1 MGWLCNQFNFCCGC
15 RGWIW
20 DEMLTGVPAGVSL
33 DTWEEG
39 YPSTQK
45 CGYLHLLCC
54 LNCTFLPWDG
64 RCKYSLQLKLSS
76 VDAVGDSGL
85 IFIMPVMNSLLLVK
99 MGKPLL
105 GQFYPKA
112 QRGRSGVPVE
122 LENTGINPPP
132 LLLSACYGACIC
144 RNLRIVMWFSFIN
157 ALSSGLFSYSCFTV
171 FPG

>member
-1 MGWLCNQFNFCCGC
+1 MLWNWFNFCCGC

-20 DEMLTGVPAGVSL
+20 DDMLTDVPAGVPQ
-33 DTWEEG
+33 DPWGEG

-54 LNCTFLPWDG
+54 PNCMFLPWDG

-76 VDAVGDSGL
+76 MAVVGHSGL

-99 MGKPLL
+99 MGKPFL
-105 GQFYPKA
+105 GHFYPKA
-112 QRGRSGVPVE
+112 QRGNSGVPAE

-132 LLLSACYGACIC
+132 LLFSACYGACIC
-144 RNLRIVMWFSFIN
+144 RNLRIVMRFSLTN
-157 ALSSGLFSYSCFTV
+157 ALSSGIFAFSCFTV
-171 FPG
+171 FPE